1 MLHILWLILKFIL
14 ILLGIVLGL
23 ILLAVLLLLF
33 CPVRYRAF
41 VAKEESGWKEIR
53 GSGSV
58 SWLFRGVSL
67 KAEWKDGK
75 LQTAFYLFGIPVS
88 RILEKRREK
97 NAAKAVEAGKK
108 EKTAKA
114 AKKTKAAK
122 TAKTEHDRSTIYKS
136 TDDSQNNTESSAKN
150 NINNHTENN
159 GKETVDAEN
168 GGFEKM
174 AEAGMTQQ
182 QKISEKPCS
191 EMPDITGTGAE
202 SAEKTGQSA
211 GDAKEFRLKKVTASV
226 QNKIRGIWQKLK
238 NFHKTL
244 QKIRSNVN
252 WWKTFLEHPRVKAAL
267 SLVWKHAKFLLK
279 HIFPTRTE
287 GKIIFSSEDPA
298 VSGTVLAV
306 LGMTIPFHKNCVE
319 IVPLFNGENYLRGNI
334 SARGRIYGFVF
345 VRAAVVIYFDKNI
358 KYVIKRWKTRRA

>member
-41 VAKEESGWKEIR
+41 VAKEESGWKETR

-114 AKKTKAAK
+114 EKK
-122 TAKTEHDRSTIYKS
+122 
-136 TDDSQNNTESSAKN
+136 NESGKN
-150 NINNHTENN
+150 S
-159 GKETVDAEN
+159 EN
-168 GGFEKM
+168 G
-174 AEAGMTQQ
+174 A
-182 QKISEKPCS
+182 
-191 EMPDITGTGAE
+191 
-202 SAEKTGQSA
+202 
-211 GDAKEFRLKKVTASV
+211 
-226 QNKIRGIWQKLK
+226 
-238 NFHKTL
+238 
-244 QKIRSNVN
+244 
-252 WWKTFLEHPRVKAAL
+252 
-267 SLVWKHAKFLLK
+267 
-279 HIFPTRTE
+279 
-287 GKIIFSSEDPA
+287 
-298 VSGTVLAV
+298 
-306 LGMTIPFHKNCVE
+306 
-319 IVPLFNGENYLRGNI
+319 
-334 SARGRIYGFVF
+334 
-345 VRAAVVIYFDKNI
+345 
-358 KYVIKRWKTRRA
+358 

>member
-136 TDDSQNNTESSAKN
+136 IDDSQNNTESSAKN
-150 NINNHTENN
+150 NINNDTAAEDIR
-159 GKETVDAEN
+159 ETMFRN
-168 GGFEKM
+168 
-174 AEAGMTQQ
+174 AGHYRNRSR
-182 QKISEKPCS
+182 KRRKNRAVCRRCKRIPVKKSDCFCS
-191 EMPDITGTGAE
+191 E
-202 SAEKTGQSA
+202 
-211 GDAKEFRLKKVTASV
+211 
-226 QNKIRGIWQKLK
+226 
-238 NFHKTL
+238 
-244 QKIRSNVN
+244 
-252 WWKTFLEHPRVKAAL
+252 
-267 SLVWKHAKFLLK
+267 
-279 HIFPTRTE
+279 
-287 GKIIFSSEDPA
+287 
-298 VSGTVLAV
+298 
-306 LGMTIPFHKNCVE
+306 
-319 IVPLFNGENYLRGNI
+319 
-334 SARGRIYGFVF
+334 
-345 VRAAVVIYFDKNI
+345 
-358 KYVIKRWKTRRA
+358 